1 MTWWIA
7 DPPLD
12 EIKTRKREPASD
24 LFTELWT
31 DIFTIRIHISV
42 YSWDLWPSMVL
53 DAASSHNELPER
65 PSPSALGPPLLRSSP
80 ITSFRDQTTGVTPWL
95 CPSARQSLRTL
106 LLTALTQPTRRS
118 R

>member
-42 YSWDLWPSMVL
+42 YS
-53 DAASSHNELPER
+53 
-65 PSPSALGPPLLRSSP
+65 
-80 ITSFRDQTTGVTPWL
+80 
-95 CPSARQSLRTL
+95 
-106 LLTALTQPTRRS
+106 
-118 R
+118 